1 MLDKVFSL
9 CYNILVNKREV
20 NIMAKVELNN
30 IIAKLNTKYDALDM
44 EYQNECQLN
53 YMSRRAT
60 YLDGQLA
67 IMRDIIEMLEDENQ
81 DQVVE
86 EIVESMFEEE
96 ELDEEPI
103 EDDVSE
109 IGYNPYTGGFD
120 ADC

>member
-1 MLDKVFSL
+1 
-9 CYNILVNKREV
+9 
-20 NIMAKVELNN
+20 MAKVELNN
-30 IIAKLNTKYDALDM
+30 IIANLNTKYDELDR

-67 IMRDIIEMLEDENQ
+67 IMRDIIEMLEDANE
-81 DQVVE
+81 DEVVD

-96 ELDEEPI
+96 EEDFEELI

-109 IGYNPYTGGFD
+109 IGYNPYIGGYD
-120 ADC
+120 MDC

>member
-1 MLDKVFSL
+1 
-9 CYNILVNKREV
+9 
-20 NIMAKVELNN
+20 MAKVELRN
-30 IIAKLNTKYDALDM
+30 IIANLNTKYDELDR

-67 IMRDIIEMLEDENQ
+67 IMRDIIEMLEDANE
-81 DQVVE
+81 DEVVD

-96 ELDEEPI
+96 EDFEEPI

-109 IGYNPYTGGFD
+109 IGYNPYTGGYD
-120 ADC
+120 LDC

>member
-1 MLDKVFSL
+1 
-9 CYNILVNKREV
+9 
-20 NIMAKVELNN
+20 MAKVELNN
-30 IIAKLNTKYDALDM
+30 IIVNLNTKYDELDR

-67 IMRDIIEMLEDENQ
+67 MLHEIIKMLDDANEDE
-81 DQVVE
+81 VVD

-96 ELDEEPI
+96 DFEEPI

-109 IGYNPYTGGFD
+109 IGYNPYTGGYD
-120 ADC
+120 LDC

>member
-1 MLDKVFSL
+1 
-9 CYNILVNKREV
+9 
-20 NIMAKVELNN
+20 MAKVELKN
-30 IIAKLNTKYDALDM
+30 IIVNLERKYDALDM

-67 IMRDIIEMLEDENQ
+67 ILREVIEMLDDANEDE
-81 DQVVE
+81 VVD

-96 ELDEEPI
+96 EEDFEEPI

-109 IGYNPYTGGFD
+109 IGYNPYIGGYD
-120 ADC
+120 MDC

>member
-1 MLDKVFSL
+1 
-9 CYNILVNKREV
+9 
-20 NIMAKVELNN
+20 MAKVELKN
-30 IIAKLNTKYDALDM
+30 IIVDLERKYDELNM

-67 IMRDIIEMLEDENQ
+67 IMRDIIEMLDDANEDEIV
-81 DQVVE
+81 D

-96 ELDEEPI
+96 EEEDFEEPI

-120 ADC
+120 LDC

>member
-1 MLDKVFSL
+1 
-9 CYNILVNKREV
+9 
-20 NIMAKVELNN
+20 MAKVELNN
-30 IIAKLNTKYDALDM
+30 IIANLNTKYDELDR

-96 ELDEEPI
+96 EEEIDEEPI

-120 ADC
+120 LDC

>member
-1 MLDKVFSL
+1 
-9 CYNILVNKREV
+9 
-20 NIMAKVELNN
+20 MAKVELNS
-30 IIAKLNTKYDALDM
+30 IIANLNTKYDELDR

-67 IMRDIIEMLEDENQ
+67 IMRDMIEMLEDANGDE
-81 DQVVE
+81 VVDK
-86 EIVESMFEEE
+86 IVESMFEEE
-96 ELDEEPI
+96 DFEEEPI

-120 ADC
+120 MDC

>member
-1 MLDKVFSL
+1 
-9 CYNILVNKREV
+9 
-20 NIMAKVELNN
+20 MAKVELRN
-30 IIAKLNTKYDALDM
+30 IIANLNTKYDELDM

-67 IMRDIIEMLEDENQ
+67 ILREVIELLDDANEDE
-81 DQVVE
+81 VVD

-96 ELDEEPI
+96 EEEEEPI

-109 IGYNPYTGGFD
+109 IGYNPYTGGYD
-120 ADC
+120 LDC

>member
-1 MLDKVFSL
+1 
-9 CYNILVNKREV
+9 
-20 NIMAKVELNN
+20 MAKVELKN
-30 IIAKLNTKYDALDM
+30 IIANLNTKYDELDR

-67 IMRDIIEMLEDENQ
+67 IMRDIIEMLEDANE
-81 DQVVE
+81 DEVVD
-86 EIVESMFEEE
+86 EIVDSMFEEE
-96 ELDEEPI
+96 DFEEEPI

-120 ADC
+120 MDC

>member
-1 MLDKVFSL
+1 
-9 CYNILVNKREV
+9 
-20 NIMAKVELNN
+20 MAKVELKN
-30 IIAKLNTKYDALDM
+30 IIVELERKYDALDR

-67 IMRDIIEMLEDENQ
+67 IMRDIIEMLEDANG
-81 DQVVE
+81 DVVVD

-96 ELDEEPI
+96 EEEDFEEEEEDF

-109 IGYNPYTGGFD
+109 IGYNPYTGGYD
-120 ADC
+120 MDC

>member
-1 MLDKVFSL
+1 
-9 CYNILVNKREV
+9 
-20 NIMAKVELNN
+20 MAKVELNN
-30 IIAKLNTKYDALDM
+30 IIANLNTKYDALDR

-67 IMRDIIEMLEDENQ
+67 ILREVIEMLDDANG
-81 DQVVE
+81 DVVVD

-96 ELDEEPI
+96 DFEEEDF

-120 ADC
+120 IDC

>member
-1 MLDKVFSL
+1 
-9 CYNILVNKREV
+9 
-20 NIMAKVELNN
+20 MAKVELRN
-30 IIAKLNTKYDALDM
+30 IIANLNTKYDELDR

-67 IMRDIIEMLEDENQ
+67 ILREVIEMLDDANG
-81 DQVVE
+81 DVVVD

-96 ELDEEPI
+96 DFEEEDF

-120 ADC
+120 IDC

>member
-1 MLDKVFSL
+1 
-9 CYNILVNKREV
+9 
-20 NIMAKVELNN
+20 MAKVELKN
-30 IIAKLNTKYDALDM
+30 IIVDLERKYDALDM

-67 IMRDIIEMLEDENQ
+67 ILREVIEMLDDANEDE
-81 DQVVE
+81 VVD

-96 ELDEEPI
+96 EEEPI

-109 IGYNPYTGGFD
+109 IGYNPYTGGYD
-120 ADC
+120 IDC

>member
-1 MLDKVFSL
+1 
-9 CYNILVNKREV
+9 
-20 NIMAKVELNN
+20 MAKVELRN
-30 IIAKLNTKYDALDM
+30 IIANLNTKYDELDR

-67 IMRDIIEMLEDENQ
+67 IMRDIIEMLEDANQ
-81 DQVVE
+81 DEVVD
-86 EIVESMFEEE
+86 EIVDSMFEEE
-96 ELDEEPI
+96 EEDFEEPI

-120 ADC
+120 MDC

>member
-1 MLDKVFSL
+1 
-9 CYNILVNKREV
+9 
-20 NIMAKVELNN
+20 MAKVELKN
-30 IIAKLNTKYDALDM
+30 IIVELERKYDALDR

-67 IMRDIIEMLEDENQ
+67 IMRDIIEMLDDANEDE
-81 DQVVE
+81 VVD

-96 ELDEEPI
+96 EEDFDEPI

-120 ADC
+120 IDC

>member
-96 ELDEEPI
+96 EIDEEPI

>member
-1 MLDKVFSL
+1 
-9 CYNILVNKREV
+9 
-20 NIMAKVELNN
+20 MAKVELRN
-30 IIAKLNTKYDALDM
+30 IIANLNTKYDELDM

-67 IMRDIIEMLEDENQ
+67 IMRDIIEMLEDANQ
-81 DQVVE
+81 DQVVD

-96 ELDEEPI
+96 EDFEEPI

-109 IGYNPYTGGFD
+109 IGYNPYTGGYD
-120 ADC
+120 IDC

>member
-1 MLDKVFSL
+1 
-9 CYNILVNKREV
+9 
-20 NIMAKVELNN
+20 MAKVELKN
-30 IIAKLNTKYDALDM
+30 IIVNLERKYDALDM

-67 IMRDIIEMLEDENQ
+67 ILREVIEILDDANEDE
-81 DQVVE
+81 VVD

-96 ELDEEPI
+96 EDFEEPI

-120 ADC
+120 MDC

>member
-1 MLDKVFSL
+1 
-9 CYNILVNKREV
+9 
-20 NIMAKVELNN
+20 MAKVELKN
-30 IIAKLNTKYDALDM
+30 IIVDLERKYDALDM

-67 IMRDIIEMLEDENQ
+67 ILREVIEMLDDANG
-81 DQVVE
+81 DVVVD

-96 ELDEEPI
+96 DFEEEDF

-120 ADC
+120 IDC

>member
-1 MLDKVFSL
+1 
-9 CYNILVNKREV
+9 
-20 NIMAKVELNN
+20 MAKVELNN
-30 IIAKLNTKYDALDM
+30 IIANLNTKYDELDR

-67 IMRDIIEMLEDENQ
+67 ILREVIEMLDDANEDE
-81 DQVVE
+81 VVD
-86 EIVESMFEEE
+86 EIVDSMFEEE
-96 ELDEEPI
+96 EEEEPI

-120 ADC
+120 IDC